1 MCCDESLLTLPD
13 EEARV
18 TRGRPCHR
26 IQTDLYYAKPEGLN
40 FTLWPLP
47 WPRHLQVSF
56 LLHKTERKHGLDI
69 NSVRDAVR
77 NCCWKSLENSI
88 SASRM
93 PVE

>member
-18 TRGRPCHR
+18 TRGRPRLR
-26 IQTDLYYAKPEGLN
+26 IKTDLYYAKPEGLN
-40 FTLWPLP
+40 FILCPLP
-47 WPRHLQVSF
+47 WPGHLQVPPP
-56 LLHKTERKHGLDI
+56 LHETERKHGLDI
-69 NSVRDAVR
+69 NSVKDAVR
-77 NCCWKSLENSI
+77 NCCWKSLEISI